1 MDLSGQ
7 TVAGND
13 RLLPFATCLPP
24 LNSGHKCSMGR
35 LLYINGAP
43 GVGKLTIARQMAKR
57 LNARVLDNHAIYN
70 VGFALADFRSPA
82 FYDAVRAVR
91 TTAYEQILRLPDNE
105 IVILTA
111 ADFDDSQWGRE
122 NWQAVVRLAEER
134 RWPLYSIVLRCDPA
148 EHRRRIID
156 KDREGRGK
164 LRDAD
169 AVATMTMRPLARADG
184 SRCTELDVTMMAA
197 EDAALRL
204 VEWVSNPA

>member
-1 MDLSGQ
+1 
-7 TVAGND
+7 
-13 RLLPFATCLPP
+13 
-24 LNSGHKCSMGR
+24 MGR

-70 VGFALADFRSPA
+70 VGFALTDFRSPA

-91 TTAYEQILRLPDNE
+91 TTAYEQILLLPDNE

-111 ADFDDSQWGRE
+111 ADFDDSEWGRE

-156 KDREGRGK
+156 IDREGRGK

-184 SRCTELDVTMMAA
+184 SRCMELDVTLMAA

-204 VEWVSNPA
+204 VEWMGNPA